1 MFPMGTILHHLVPN
15 AYIFCKLIKVCVKQH
30 GNALQIKSFDKNI
43 NKGGGVICKCNGINC
58 FEVGGFQ

>member
-1 MFPMGTILHHLVPN
+1 MGTILHHLVPN

-43 NKGGGVICKCNGINC
+43 NKGGGGYL
-58 FEVGGFQ
+58 